1 MVISRGAKQVTISV
15 GTIHHLAI
23 RVAWCRLCGCMPTC
37 LSPSLPTLSF
47 SFSFCLLHYHISIS
61 PRSVTGVCVRMAPM
75 VFIKLDSLLW
85 LTVSRSAVHQQERVD
100 KRKRKRIGLPRAVPS
115 LSSAIQQPRWLFRT
129 GVQIN
134 FVVNSVFQSVSV
146 SQPPSTC
153 MFVRCL
159 YQHCCASVSVYLSVC
174 PSLILSVS
182 LFVFRIA
189 FFSLVPN
196 TLCPVRVL
204 SNHFMCLQTIL
215 L

>member
-1 MVISRGAKQVTISV
+1 MLRDAGCVAACQPASHPLSLLFLSRFLFAYCTITSAS
-15 GTIHHLAI
+15 HL
-23 RVAWCRLCGCMPTC
+23 G
-37 LSPSLPTLSF
+37 LSP
-47 SFSFCLLHYHISIS
+47 
-61 PRSVTGVCVRMAPM
+61 VCVPM